1 MKSLILLIISPSHI
15 LHKIFTSLK
24 RIAMTQNIDL
34 NEIDKFAKLA
44 SQWWDPNGQCKPL
57 HIINPLRV
65 DYIKQL
71 SGDLNGKHVL
81 DVGCGGGIL
90 SESLA
95 KLAANVTAIDLAE
108 ESLAVAKLHAEQ
120 NSLEINYQ
128 NQTVEQHAEQFPAH
142 YDVITCMEMLE
153 HVPDPFSIIHACA
166 KLLKPNGQLYLSTIN
181 RNHKAK
187 LMLIYGAEYIARLV
201 PKGTHDFNRFIR
213 PSELMTWVEQAN
225 LIVKGIIGMEYHLLS
240 NQFRLGK
247 NVDVNYI
254 LMAQKSD
261 GE

>member
-1 MKSLILLIISPSHI
+1 
-15 LHKIFTSLK
+15 
-24 RIAMTQNIDL
+24 MTQNIDL

-44 SQWWDPNGQCKPL
+44 AQWWDPNGQCKPL

-65 DYIKQL
+65 DYIK
-71 SGDLNGKHVL
+71 SNDLNQKNIL

-95 KLAANVTAIDLAE
+95 KLGAKVTAIDLAD

-120 NSLEINYQ
+120 NGLSINYQ
-128 NQTVEQHAEQFPAH
+128 KQTVEEHATQYPSH

-153 HVPDPFSIIHACA
+153 HVPDPFSIINACA
-166 KLLKPNGQLYLSTIN
+166 KLLKPNGKLYLSTIN

-187 LMLIYGAEYIARLV
+187 LMLIYGAEYIVRLV

-213 PSELMTWVEQAN
+213 PSELMNWVEQAQ
-225 LIVKGIIGMEYHLLS
+225 LTVKDIIGMEYHLLS
-240 NQFRLGK
+240 NQFRLGR

-254 LMAQKSD
+254 LMAQKD
-261 GE
+261 ELN

>member
-1 MKSLILLIISPSHI
+1 MILIIISPSHI
-15 LHKIFTSLK
+15 LHRIFTSLK
-24 RIAMTQNIDL
+24 RIVMTQNIDL

-213 PSELMTWVEQAN
+213 PSELMTWVEHAN
-225 LIVKGIIGMEYHLLS
+225 LTVKGIIGMEYHLLS